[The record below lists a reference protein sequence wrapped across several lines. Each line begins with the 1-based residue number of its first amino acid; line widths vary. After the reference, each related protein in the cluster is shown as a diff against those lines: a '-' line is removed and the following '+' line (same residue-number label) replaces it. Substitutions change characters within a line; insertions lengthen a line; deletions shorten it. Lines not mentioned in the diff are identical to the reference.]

1 MLLFDNYQG
10 AFVGPLFY
18 FGSKTNY
25 SMKMTLEKRIILF
38 SLIILFLTI
47 LASAGMDIFV
57 ARRDHINALA
67 LRSQNLGTALKS
79 NVEKVLNLGLE
90 IREVTGLSDKCR
102 EIVEGNPEIAY
113 CIIADMDGKS
123 IFLNDPAFLDFP
135 SAHIKRTFLL
145 GRQQVNVVD
154 FTAAGQK
161 ATFYDTISNIKS
173 ADGRLYAQVHV
184 GFNESVI
191 ANTTNTI
198 VLHSAAIL
206 VFFLLISFS
215 LVVLFVK
222 VYITKPVSSLL
233 NGVKRISEG
242 AFGTRIREPK
252 VYEFNELAR
261 NINGLSE
268 SLQNRD
274 NEIKRNYQ
282 DLEATHDE
290 LHSSYLKLE
299 NLSIQLEKSEELYKS
314 LTEDASDAIVVIGAD
329 ETVRMVNKMAE
340 NFFGYS
346 ALEIEGLPLTKML
359 LLLNIENIPKIH
371 RIFKDAAAG
380 IHIAEEMQLV
390 QKGGTVVVG
399 LLHANSIKSGG
410 ENLVQAIFRD
420 VTKERETMYNLEK
433 SATDLVRLN
442 KMKDSF
448 LGLASHE
455 LKTPL
460 TVIMGYSELI
470 LSDMSDKADKTIL
483 EMVGNIAGAAERLD
497 NIIKDMVDVSM
508 IDEKR
513 LRLKMEAVQ
522 INRLVESSVN
532 ELRFFFSKRRQEVV
546 LKLDESIP
554 AIMGDAL
561 RLMQLL
567 SNILG
572 NAIKFTPDGGKI
584 LVSTSAKYLLRPKQ
598 MAAVG
603 QDHVPVAADKEH
615 HLYVEIAISDTGIG
629 IDREDQLSIFDKF
642 YEVGNIQEHSTG
654 KVAFK
659 GKGAG
664 LGLSIAKGIVDM
676 HGGEIWVES
685 SGYNPEH
692 YSGSTF
698 HILLPLNPLIGGAS
712 LDYMDLVN

>member
-1 MLLFDNYQG
+1 
-10 AFVGPLFY
+10 
-18 FGSKTNY
+18 
-25 SMKMTLEKRIILF
+25 MTLEKRIILF
-38 SLIILFLTI
+38 SFSILFLTI
-47 LASAGMDIFV
+47 LASTGMDIFV
-57 ARRDHINALA
+57 AKRGHIDALV

-79 NVEKVLNLGLE
+79 NVEKVLNLGLD

-113 CIIADMDGKS
+113 CVIADMDGKA
-123 IFLNDPAFLDFP
+123 IFLSSPVFRDFP
-135 SAHIKRTFLL
+135 AAHIKRTFLL
-145 GRQQVNVVD
+145 GTQQVNVVD
-154 FTAAGQK
+154 FAAAGQQ
-161 ATFYDTISNIKS
+161 ATFYDTIANLKS
-173 ADGRLYAQVHV
+173 ADGRLAAQVHV
-184 GFNESVI
+184 GFNESVVAGMI
-191 ANTTNTI
+191 KTMI
-198 VLHSAAIL
+198 IHSVAIL
-206 VFFLLISFS
+206 VFFLFVSFS

-222 VYITKPVSSLL
+222 VYIMKPVSSLM

-242 AFGTRIREPK
+242 AFETRIREPK

-261 NINGLSE
+261 NINSMSE

-274 NEIKRNYQ
+274 AEIKRNYQ
-282 DLEATHDE
+282 DLENTHDE

-346 ALEIEGLPLTKML
+346 AQEIEGLPLTKML

-380 IHIAEEMQLV
+380 SHIAEEMQIV
-390 QKGGTVVVG
+390 QKGGALVVG
-399 LLHANSIKSGG
+399 LLHASSIKSGG

-420 VTKERETMYNLEK
+420 VTREREIIYNLEQ
-433 SATDLVRLN
+433 SAADLARLN

-470 LSDMSDKADKTIL
+470 LTDMADKTDKTIL

-513 LRLKMEAVQ
+513 LQLKMEPVQ
-522 INRLVESSVN
+522 LNRLVESSVN
-532 ELRFFFSKRRQEVV
+532 ELSFFFSKRRQEVV
-546 LKLDESIP
+546 LNLDASIP
-554 AIMGDAL
+554 AIMGDSL

-584 LVSTSAKYLLRPKQ
+584 LVSTSAKYLLRTKT
-598 MAAVG
+598 AAG
-603 QDHVPVAADKEH
+603 QDHLPAAADKEH

-629 IDREDQLSIFDKF
+629 IDREDQLRIFDKF

-685 SGYNPEH
+685 SGYNPEF
-692 YSGSTF
+692 YAGSTF
-698 HILLPLNPLIGGAS
+698 HILLPLNPLIGGVS